1 MRILVGRVVDVDA
14 DVNLADLSP
23 LDRIIASATNA
34 YRNTGLYK
42 RRYAES
48 EERRQEQLRK
58 VRESLTDN
66 LLSVITPN
74 LVENKMLKSKGD
86 ECRGLLLE
94 VPYRFNY
101 CLAEV
106 VSTHEFDAYD
116 ITIIPPSKMLSKFA
130 KPPSLLYVKYK
141 GG

>member
-48 EERRQEQLRK
+48 EERRQGEGRRDRVFLFGAFRSDGQ
-58 VRESLTDN
+58 
-66 LLSVITPN
+66 TP
-74 LVENKMLKSKGD
+74 
-86 ECRGLLLE
+86 
-94 VPYRFNY
+94 Y
-101 CLAEV
+101 
-106 VSTHEFDAYD
+106 
-116 ITIIPPSKMLSKFA
+116 
-130 KPPSLLYVKYK
+130 
-141 GG
+141 